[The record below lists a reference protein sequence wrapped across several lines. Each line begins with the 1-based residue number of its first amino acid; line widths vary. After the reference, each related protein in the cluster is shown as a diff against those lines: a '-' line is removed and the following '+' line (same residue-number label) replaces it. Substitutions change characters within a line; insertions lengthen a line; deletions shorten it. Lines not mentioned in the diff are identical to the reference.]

1 MVGTL
6 DLLIRW
12 LESLVDII
20 DNNNNVIPNGN
31 SVGMNLLWLLI
42 VINGIFKIIIIRL

>member
-42 VINGIFKIIIIRL
+42 VINGIFKIIIRL